1 MHLIIDQGTSSTKAF
16 IFNSNSQIVY
26 QEKIKH
32 ELHAPSRNH
41 VECNAVEILNACK
54 TLIIKSIKAS
64 NDKIL
69 SMGLSVQRSTF
80 LFWDRK
86 NIEPVTMAL
95 SWQDSRA
102 IDIVEK
108 MKEHSDWVYKKT
120 GLPLSPHFG
129 GPKFQKMIKE
139 IPSLKNKVKDGSIIF
154 GTLSSYITHA
164 LTKNLAIDHTIAS
177 RTLLLDINSCR
188 WSSECLNLFNIP
200 EICLPKIYPTFH
212 NYGKVL
218 DYDFNLQC
226 VIGDQQAALIGQNGF
241 TEKSIGMN
249 FGTSAS
255 ILYNSGHRPIMIN
268 GLITSVLFSSN
279 NKKIYVSEGT
289 INACNSLFY
298 YLEKILNIKHSKM
311 SWDER
316 CKNINTEGL
325 FITGFSG
332 IAAPYWVS
340 RFDDIYHNLN
350 KNNKN
355 EVIRAG
361 MESIGYLVNDIID
374 MLNNN
379 ISFDSALIT
388 ASGGGA
394 RNSLL
399 QFISDLTGQIISRPK
414 IRDKTATGVFRI
426 LNSNYTTKQSDDS
439 TLFKPIKDRKK
450 MMLKIKKWR
459 EIASSLG

>member
-16 IFNSNSQIVY
+16 LFNSNGQIVY

-32 ELHAPSRNH
+32 KLYRPSRNY
-41 VECNAVEILNACK
+41 VECNASEILNACK
-54 TLIIKSIKAS
+54 TLIKKSIQV
-64 NDKIL
+64 NNNQIL

-80 LFWDRK
+80 LFWNRK
-86 NIEPVTMAL
+86 NITPVTMAL

-139 IPSLKNKVKDGSIIF
+139 TPSLKNKVENGIIVF
-154 GTLSSYITHA
+154 GTLSSYLTHS

-177 RTLLLDINSCR
+177 RTLFLDINSCQ
-188 WSSECLNLFNIP
+188 WSNECLDLFNIP
-200 EICLPKIYPTFH
+200 DTCLPKIKPSFH
-212 NYGKVL
+212 NYGTVL
-218 DYDFNLQC
+218 DYDFNLKC

-255 ILYNSGHRPIMIN
+255 ILYNSGHKPIMIN
-268 GLITSVLFSSN
+268 GLITSILFSSN
-279 NKKIYVSEGT
+279 NKKMYVSEGT

-298 YLEKILNIKHSKM
+298 YLEEILNIKHSKM
-311 SWDER
+311 NWNER
-316 CKNINTEGL
+316 CKNINTNGL
-325 FITGFSG
+325 FISGFSG

-340 RFDDIYHNLN
+340 EFDDIYHNLN
-350 KNNKN
+350 KKKKN

-361 MESIGYLVNDIID
+361 MESIGYLVNDIIE

-379 ISFDSALIT
+379 IAFDFPLIT

-394 RNSLL
+394 RDSLL
-399 QFISDLTGQIISRPK
+399 QFISDLTGQIISRPR
-414 IRDKTATGVFRI
+414 IRDKTAIGVFRI
-426 LNSNYTTKQSDDS
+426 LNSNYTAKKSDENE
-439 TLFKPIKDRKK
+439 LFKPMMDRKK
-450 MMLKIKKWR
+450 IMIKIEQWR
-459 EIASSLG
+459 DIVSSLN

>member
-1 MHLIIDQGTSSTKAF
+1 MRLIIDQGTSSTKAF
-16 IFNSNSQIVY
+16 LFNSNGKIVY
-26 QEKIKH
+26 QDKIKH
-32 ELHAPSRNH
+32 ELYRPSRNH
-41 VECNAVEILNACK
+41 VECNASEILNACK
-54 TLIIKSIKAS
+54 TLIIKSIKTS
-64 NDKIL
+64 TDQIL

-86 NIEPVTMAL
+86 NIVPVTKAL

-108 MKEHSDWVYKKT
+108 MKEHADWVYKKT

-139 IPSLKNKVKDGSIIF
+139 VPYLKNKVKDGSIVF

-177 RTLLLDINSCR
+177 RTLLLDLNSCR
-188 WSSECLNLFNIP
+188 WSNECLDLFEIP
-200 EICLPKIYPTFH
+200 EICLPKINPTFH

-241 TEKSIGMN
+241 KEKSIGMN

-255 ILYNSGHRPIMIN
+255 ILYNTGNRPIMIN
-268 GLITSVLFSSN
+268 GLITSVLFSKS
-279 NKKIYVSEGT
+279 NKKKYVTEGT

-298 YLEKILNIKHSKM
+298 YLEEILNIEHFKM
-311 SWDER
+311 NWDER
-316 CKNINTEGL
+316 CNNINTDGL

-340 RFDDIYHNLN
+340 GFDDIYHNLN

-355 EVIRAG
+355 EIIRAG
-361 MESIGYLVNDIID
+361 MESIGFLVNDIID

-379 ISFDSALIT
+379 ISFDSPLIT

-426 LNSNYTTKQSDDS
+426 LNSNYTTKQSNDS

-450 MMLKIKKWR
+450 IMHKIKKWR
-459 EIASSLG
+459 EIASSLD

>member
-1 MHLIIDQGTSSTKAF
+1 MYLIIDQGTSSTKAF
-16 IFNSNSQIVY
+16 LFSNNGKIVY
-26 QEKIKH
+26 QENIKH
-32 ELHAPSRNH
+32 ALYKPSKNH
-41 VECNAVEILNACK
+41 IECNALEILNACK
-54 TLIIKSIKAS
+54 TLIKKSIKIS
-64 NDKIL
+64 DDQIL

-86 NIEPVTMAL
+86 NIIPVTMAL

-102 IDIVEK
+102 IDIVQK
-108 MKEHSDWVYKKT
+108 MKEHSNWVYKKT

-139 IPSLKNKVKDGSIIF
+139 IPSLKNKIDEGSIVF

-164 LTKNLAIDHTIAS
+164 LTENLAIDHTIAS
-177 RTLLLDINSCR
+177 RTLLLDINSCK
-188 WSSECLNLFNIP
+188 WSKECLDLFNVP
-200 EICLPKIYPTFH
+200 VKCLPTIKPTFH
-212 NYGKVL
+212 NYGNVL

-255 ILYNSGHRPIMIN
+255 ILYNSGDSPIMIN
-268 GLITSVLFSSN
+268 GLITSVLFSNN

-298 YLEKILNIKHSKM
+298 YLEEILNIKHSKM
-311 SWDER
+311 NWDKR
-316 CKNINTEGL
+316 CKNINTNGL
-325 FITGFSG
+325 FISGFSG

-340 RFDDIYHNLN
+340 GFDDIYHNLN
-350 KNNKN
+350 KKNKN

-361 MESIGYLVNDIID
+361 MESIGFLVNDIID
-374 MLNNN
+374 MLINN
-379 ISFDSALIT
+379 ISFDFHLIT

-394 RNSLL
+394 RDSLL
-399 QFISDLTGQIISRPK
+399 QFISNLTGQIISRST
-414 IRDKTATGVFRI
+414 IRDKTAIGVFRI
-426 LNSNYTTKQSDDS
+426 LNSNYTAKESDDD
-439 TLFKPIKDRKK
+439 TLFNPIKDRKK
-450 MMLKIKKWR
+450 IMNKIKQWR
-459 EIASSLG
+459 DIVSSLG